1 MILLGTKVR
10 YSTAFRKKVGLILG
24 KSEVFTVVACNQLE
38 LDGSPCGLCASGRH
52 VAVNA
57 GRHIAIVALNLSNRP
72 APVLPAGVRPD
83 PDADNRGGDGF
94 ELEIADDIRTA
105 VGMSDGKL
113 KGGYTPAQCDSHR
126 DEMRRNYK
134 KVGV

>member
-52 VAVNA
+52 VAINA
-57 GRHIAIVALNLSNRP
+57 GRHIAIAALNVQNRP
-72 APVLPAGVRPD
+72 GPASD

-94 ELEIADDIRTA
+94 ELETADDIRTA

-134 KVGV
+134 KVDV